1 MSRSTR
7 QTGAQAEQLILEYLK
22 KKSWTPLAQNYMT
35 PYGEVDLIFLDG
47 STYVFVEVKARSSTK
62 FGYPAEAVTK
72 NKRLRYLKSAQYYF
86 SSEGMEEFQAR
97 FDIAE
102 VYFYPEKPPHI
113 HYLENAYDFTDI
125 GEFY

>member
-1 MSRSTR
+1 
-7 QTGAQAEQLILEYLK
+7 
-22 KKSWTPLAQNYMT
+22 MT
-35 PYGEVDLIFLDG
+35 PYGEMDLIFLDG

-102 VYFYPEKPPHI
+102 VYFYPEKPPYI

>member
-62 FGYPAEAVTK
+62 
-72 NKRLRYLKSAQYYF
+72 
-86 SSEGMEEFQAR
+86 
-97 FDIAE
+97 
-102 VYFYPEKPPHI
+102 
-113 HYLENAYDFTDI
+113 
-125 GEFY
+125 

>member
-7 QTGAQAEQLILEYLK
+7 QTGTQAEQLILEYLK
-22 KKSWTPLAQNYMT
+22 KKGWTPLEQNYVT
-35 PYGEVDLIFLDG
+35 PYGEADLIFLDG
-47 STYVFVEVKARSSTK
+47 NIHVFVEVKARSSTK

-72 NKRLRYLKSAQYYF
+72 SKCLRYLKCAQHYF
-86 SSEGMEEFQAR
+86 ASKGMEEFQAR

-102 VYFYPEKPPHI
+102 VYFYPEKPPYI